1 MALLL
6 ILIAIMIPV
15 ALEIAG
21 IPNEIYLMDG
31 SAQTLQIGL
40 PLSMQLETGED
51 SVDVIKFN
59 GNSLKDQNIY
69 NLNEPLVISSEKAGS
84 ADVQMK
90 LFGIIPVKNVT
101 IKVVDEVNVIPGG
114 QSIGVMLYTKGAL
127 VVGSMEI
134 EDENGKKINPA
145 KQAGLEP
152 GDVIEQVDG
161 VEIKNAAHLSELV
174 NSTSS
179 AQVKLQVNRKGETK
193 QLAITP
199 VKDGQDGAY
208 KLGVWV
214 RDSTAGVGTL
224 TFYDP
229 ESKGFAG
236 LGHAISDVDTGE
248 QLTVKE
254 GEIVESDIM
263 EIVKGEEGE
272 PGELRGAFDKNKEV
286 IGHIRKNTSYGIYGT
301 GEKEMTNH
309 IYTKPIPA
317 AGRDEVVEGPATL
330 LCTVNDQGV
339 QEYNCKIIKVNQQ
352 NYPSQKSFVVQIDD
366 EKLLGLTGG
375 IVQGMSGSPVIQNGK
390 LIGAVTHVFVSDPT
404 KGYGIY
410 VDWML
415 AELYG

>member
-1 MALLL
+1 MFSLSKKKKAIGVGLLALLL

-179 AQVKLQVNRKGETK
+179 AQVKLQVNRKEMC
-193 QLAITP
+193 I
-199 VKDGQDGAY
+199 
-208 KLGVWV
+208 
-214 RDSTAGVGTL
+214 RDRL
-224 TFYDP
+224 C
-229 ESKGFAG
+229 
-236 LGHAISDVDTGE
+236 
-248 QLTVKE
+248 
-254 GEIVESDIM
+254 
-263 EIVKGEEGE
+263 
-272 PGELRGAFDKNKEV
+272 
-286 IGHIRKNTSYGIYGT
+286 
-301 GEKEMTNH
+301 
-309 IYTKPIPA
+309 A
-317 AGRDEVVEGPATL
+317 A
-330 LCTVNDQGV
+330 
-339 QEYNCKIIKVNQQ
+339 
-352 NYPSQKSFVVQIDD
+352 
-366 EKLLGLTGG
+366 
-375 IVQGMSGSPVIQNGK
+375 
-390 LIGAVTHVFVSDPT
+390 
-404 KGYGIY
+404 
-410 VDWML
+410 
-415 AELYG
+415 